1 LIPFLSDANSAT
13 PPNSGILAADQGN
26 KTAEQR
32 NCSGICLSAVSSAG
46 MTMQL
51 NQFSSVVLRP
61 AGAG

>member
-1 LIPFLSDANSAT
+1 LISFLSDANSAT
-13 PPNSGILAADQGN
+13 LPNSGILAADQGN

-32 NCSGICLSAVSSAG
+32 NRSGIYLSAESSAG